1 MSFKDDVRS
10 DTEDAFF
17 DLDEFAEIHEFNGR
31 KLMACVDVQEL
42 VKRERQSG
50 KSLEDGT
57 YRKRFLVFVKQ
68 SDMPKPPATNNIVTF
83 DEKKYIVKEAHIEA
97 DVVEIVLEVRRS

>member
-10 DTEDAFF
+10 DTENVFF
-17 DLDEFAEIHEFNGR
+17 DLNEIAELHEFNGT
-31 KLMACVDVQEL
+31 KIKACVDSQEL
-42 VKRERQSG
+42 LKRERQSG

-57 YRKRFLVFVKQ
+57 YRKRFLLFVKK

-83 DEKKYIVKEAHIEA
+83 DGRKYVVKESHIED
-97 DVVEIVLEVRRS
+97 DVVEIILEVRRS